1 MEYKIQDAVIH
12 YEVIGEGKPIIM
24 IHGIYV
30 DLELMKGGM
39 EPKPTLILTSRQD
52 DVVGYKAAYDMLE
65 GFPRATFAIIDGAG
79 HNLQIEQVNT
89 FNMLTREWLKRV
101 EESQ

>member
-1 MEYKIQDAVIH
+1 MRYVMEYKIQDAAIH

-39 EPKPTLILTSRQD
+39 
-52 DVVGYKAAYDMLE
+52 
-65 GFPRATFAIIDGAG
+65 
-79 HNLQIEQVNT
+79 
-89 FNMLTREWLKRV
+89 
-101 EESQ
+101 